1 MGTSGG
7 RLGSHGDEE
16 KSPQSR
22 RRDEKSVLYAAAA
35 AFLPHKYP
43 LALAVAAAPFPS
55 SMCVFI
61 PATPFFFRSIGENRF
76 YACPPPPLLV
86 RLHRRLHR
94 RRTHLWKEQDR
105 HRPETSSFLIA
116 ASLILLL
123 LLALLRIP
131 VRRRRRRS
139 GLSGPGPPPT
149 RADLGGGGGRDSPMF
164 AVLKCQRDPFLCGG
178 DNVTFSELLE
188 NVSWSP
194 ETTFSSASVVAYKRR
209 FYLLSFRKSPVLL
222 RPGSSVAYLG
232 IRAIKKKREAPFPV
246 SFIGKFPLLAS
257 FYFFVG
263 FRGDGG
269 KILPPFSV
277 ATATCKNAGGGRRM
291 LPRSRLFFDLS
302 RNRLPRSPT
311 NSKKQNLKMFRCV
324 NFRNLFS

>member
-1 MGTSGG
+1 M
-7 RLGSHGDEE
+7 GSHGDEE

-22 RRDEKSVLYAAAA
+22 RDEKSFLYAAAA

-86 RLHRRLHR
+86 RLHRRLPR

-116 ASLILLL
+116 ASLLLL
-123 LLALLRIP
+123 LLDLLRIP

-149 RADLGGGGGRDSPMF
+149 RADIRGGGGRDSPMF
-164 AVLKCQRDPFLCGG
+164 AVLKCQRDPFC
-178 DNVTFSELLE
+178 
-188 NVSWSP
+188 
-194 ETTFSSASVVAYKRR
+194 A
-209 FYLLSFRKSPVLL
+209 
-222 RPGSSVAYLG
+222 
-232 IRAIKKKREAPFPV
+232 
-246 SFIGKFPLLAS
+246 
-257 FYFFVG
+257 
-263 FRGDGG
+263 
-269 KILPPFSV
+269 
-277 ATATCKNAGGGRRM
+277 AGTM
-291 LPRSRLFFDLS
+291 
-302 RNRLPRSPT
+302 
-311 NSKKQNLKMFRCV
+311 
-324 NFRNLFS
+324 

>member
-1 MGTSGG
+1 M
-7 RLGSHGDEE
+7 GSHGDEE
-16 KSPQSR
+16 KSLQS
-22 RRDEKSVLYAAAA
+22 RRDEKSVLYAAA

-55 SMCVFI
+55 SVCVFI

-123 LLALLRIP
+123 LLAPLRIP

-149 RADLGGGGGRDSPMF
+149 RADLGGGGGGGGRDSPMF
-164 AVLKCQRDPFLCGG
+164 AVLKCQRDPFC
-178 DNVTFSELLE
+178 
-188 NVSWSP
+188 
-194 ETTFSSASVVAYKRR
+194 A
-209 FYLLSFRKSPVLL
+209 
-222 RPGSSVAYLG
+222 
-232 IRAIKKKREAPFPV
+232 
-246 SFIGKFPLLAS
+246 
-257 FYFFVG
+257 
-263 FRGDGG
+263 
-269 KILPPFSV
+269 
-277 ATATCKNAGGGRRM
+277 AGTM
-291 LPRSRLFFDLS
+291 
-302 RNRLPRSPT
+302 
-311 NSKKQNLKMFRCV
+311 
-324 NFRNLFS
+324 